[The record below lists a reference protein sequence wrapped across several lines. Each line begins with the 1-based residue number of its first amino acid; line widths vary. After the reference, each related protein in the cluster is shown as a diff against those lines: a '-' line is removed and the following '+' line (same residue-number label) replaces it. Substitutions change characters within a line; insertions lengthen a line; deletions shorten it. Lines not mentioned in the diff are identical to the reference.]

1 MLSLRLDSSI
11 PLADQVVAGIRQA
24 IASGELVA
32 EDPLPTVRQLAAD
45 LGINMNTVARAYR
58 ALESSGLV
66 LSRRGRGTVVRASLS
81 SETASDP
88 DVHADLASR
97 LREVVADLRLAGF
110 DRLQA
115 ESLLQTQLAEFWPVE
130 TSS

>member
-1 MLSLRLDSSI
+1 MLSLSLDSSI

-58 ALESSGLV
+58 TLESSGLV

-81 SETASDP
+81 SESASDP
-88 DVHADLASR
+88 EVHADLAGR
-97 LREVVADLRLAGF
+97 LREVVADLRLADF
-110 DRLQA
+110 DRAQA
-115 ESLLQTQLAEFWPVE
+115 ESLFQTQLAEFWPVE